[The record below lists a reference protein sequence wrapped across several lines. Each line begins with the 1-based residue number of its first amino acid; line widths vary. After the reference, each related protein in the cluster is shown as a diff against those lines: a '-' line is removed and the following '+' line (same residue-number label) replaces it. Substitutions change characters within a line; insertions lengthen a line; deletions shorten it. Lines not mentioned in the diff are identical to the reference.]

1 MKARIFSTLTLWLTI
16 GLLLYFGKIWGGLAL
31 LLLLTAAAHWEFCG
45 LLQRCGGRPRT
56 PISVGLGM
64 VILIGLSYRALHP
77 ENGAPNPATINL
89 AVAAPGLAI
98 GLASLSMLGK
108 PDRLVALFTR
118 ASTALSWLYIPC
130 SMVPLAYLSAEFW
143 ARGNDASGL
152 LLVVWLIATV
162 KFTDCGA
169 LVFGLSF
176 GKHKLAPSISPGK
189 TWEGC
194 IGGVVTSVA
203 VGAGLA
209 WLFSRYA
216 DPLGWTLSSSL
227 TPAKAA
233 LLALPLAILSV
244 PSDLIESVFKRR
256 AGVKDSG
263 RTIPGIGG
271 AFDLLDSMILTAPV
285 GYVLFKIF
293 LF

>member
-1 MKARIFSTLTLWLTI
+1 MKARIFSTLTLWLAI
-16 GLLLYFGKIWGGLAL
+16 GLLLYFGKIWGGLSL
-31 LLLLTAAAHWEFCG
+31 LLLLTAAAHWEFCD
-45 LLQRCGGRPRT
+45 LLKRCGGNPRNVV
-56 PISVGLGM
+56 SVGLGL
-64 VILIGLSYRALHP
+64 VILAGLSLRSLHP
-77 ENGAPNPATINL
+77 ENGAPDPATINL

-98 GLASLSMLGK
+98 GFTALMLLRK

-130 SMVPLAYLSAEFW
+130 SMVPLACLAAEFW
-143 ARGNDASGL
+143 ARGNDVSGL
-152 LLVVWLIATV
+152 LLVVWIIATV

-176 GKHKLAPSISPGK
+176 GKHKLAPGISPGK

-194 IGGVVTSVA
+194 VGGIATSCA

-209 WLFSRYA
+209 WLFARYA
-216 DPLGWTLSSSL
+216 DQLGWTLLSL
-227 TPAKAA
+227 TPGKAA

-271 AFDLLDSMILTAPV
+271 AFDLLDSMILTSPV
-285 GYVLFKIF
+285 GYLLFKDF